1 MWAVNQDLKQL
12 QRCNVGMLRQNHH
25 HPYIVVIIVVDFYVV
40 GLVLVSVCYKMCPRI
55 VMLLVLLDF
64 NVHVRKRIP

>member
-1 MWAVNQDLKQL
+1 MWALNQDWKQL

-25 HPYIVVIIVVDFYVV
+25 QHIAVIIIVDFDVV
-40 GLVLVSVCYKMCPRI
+40 GLVLVFICYKICPRI
-55 VMLLVLLDF
+55 FMLLLLHEL